1 MEDGVD
7 ARSQRGRRGPRYDGE
22 DLSPT
27 TNLELRGFYAY
38 GLAAEVYAVC
48 GIGSFVPVTLEQ
60 LAREG
65 GVLWSDKTTPCVAK
79 TAGKGAAALAA
90 RLLSRAASTDNNQ
103 CVVRVLGAELTT
115 SSFAMYT
122 FSIAVFTQALALVS
136 FSSIADHAT
145 YRKKL
150 LVAFGFTGAISSM
163 MFIFIVPQI
172 FVLGSLLTII
182 GVTCLGSSFVILNSY
197 IPLLVANHPQTQG
210 EDDGL
215 NRTSSF
221 PLEPL
226 SPGLRRRDSSERDG
240 LHTVAHSSRLQKT
253 DSPALKLST
262 QISSKGVGIGYMA
275 AVSVQIICI
284 LILFVMSKL
293 NVSSTLA
300 LRIALLFVGIWWFVF
315 TIPASMWLKDRPGP
329 PLRTG
334 ISGGRIRS
342 CLAYTSFAWLSL
354 WKTIKVAAK
363 LRQAVI
369 FLIAWFLL
377 SDAIATVSGTAI
389 LFARTELRMGTVAIA
404 ILSITATAS
413 GIAGATI
420 WPILSRR
427 FGWKTN
433 HTLVACLCFMEV
445 VPLYGL
451 LGYLPFFQSLGWGG
465 LQQAWEIY
473 PLGFIHGF
481 VMGGISSY
489 ARSFFGR
496 LIPPGSEAAFYALF
510 AITDKGSSA
519 VGPAIV
525 GAIVDATGTI
535 RPAFFFLAVLIAVPA
550 PLIWMVDVEQ
560 GQADAVRLAGVMKK
574 IGGEDEIYDSIDG
587 ENQEGE
593 GLMGNHD

>member
-1 MEDGVD
+1 MAV
-7 ARSQRGRRGPRYDGE
+7 RSQRGRRGPRYEGE

-65 GVLWSDKTTPCVAK
+65 GVLWSDKKTPCIAK
-79 TAGKGAAALAA
+79 TTGKGAAALAA
-90 RLLSRAASTDNNQ
+90 RLLTRATSTDNNQ
-103 CVVRVLGAELTT
+103 CVVHVLGAELTT

-122 FSIAVFTQALALVS
+122 FSLAVFTQALALVS

-172 FVLGSLLTII
+172 FVLGSLLTIV

-197 IPLLVANHPQTQG
+197 IPLLVANHPQTYG
-210 EDDGL
+210 DGDHDM
-215 NRTSSF
+215 NEASSV

-226 SPGLRRRDSSERDG
+226 SPGLRRRESSERRDF
-240 LHTVAHSSRLQKT
+240 HTTTHSSGPQKR
-253 DSPALKLST
+253 DSPALMLST

-284 LILFVMSKL
+284 LILFAMSKL
-293 NVSSTLA
+293 TVSSTLA

-315 TIPASMWLKDRPGP
+315 TIPASLWLKDRPGP
-329 PLRTG
+329 PLKTG
-334 ISGGRIRS
+334 ISGGRIS
-342 CLAYTSFAWLSL
+342 CCLAYTSFAWSSL

-413 GIAGATI
+413 GIAGASI

-433 HTLVACLCFMEV
+433 HTLVACLCFMEI

-550 PLIWMVDVEQ
+550 PLIWIVDVEQ
-560 GQADAVRLAGVMKK
+560 GQVDAVRLAGIMKK
-574 IGGEDEIYDSIDG
+574 SGRDDEIDG
-587 ENQEGE
+587 NDEGLQEAE
-593 GLMGNHD
+593 GLMRDHE

>member
-1 MEDGVD
+1 M
-7 ARSQRGRRGPRYDGE
+7 
-22 DLSPT
+22 LF
-27 TNLELRGFYAY
+27 L
-38 GLAAEVYAVC
+38 
-48 GIGSFVPVTLEQ
+48 
-60 LAREG
+60 
-65 GVLWSDKTTPCVAK
+65 
-79 TAGKGAAALAA
+79 
-90 RLLSRAASTDNNQ
+90 
-103 CVVRVLGAELTT
+103 
-115 SSFAMYT
+115 
-122 FSIAVFTQALALVS
+122 
-136 FSSIADHAT
+136 
-145 YRKKL
+145 
-150 LVAFGFTGAISSM
+150 
-163 MFIFIVPQI
+163 FIVPQI

-197 IPLLVANHPQTQG
+197 IPLLVANHPETHG
-210 EDDGL
+210 DGDYEMNGIVSL
-215 NRTSSF
+215 

-226 SPGLRRRDSSERDG
+226 SPSLRRRESSEREG
-240 LHTVAHSSRLQKT
+240 LYTTAHSSDPQKA

-262 QISSKGVGIGYMA
+262 KISAKGVGIGYMA
-275 AVSVQIICI
+275 AVSVQIFSI
-284 LILFVMSKL
+284 LILFLMSKMK
-293 NVSSTLA
+293 VSSTLA
-300 LRIALLFVGIWWFVF
+300 LRLVLFFVGIWWFAF
-315 TIPASMWLKDRPGP
+315 TIPAAKWLKDRPGP

-334 ISGGRIRS
+334 ISGGRLRS
-342 CLAYTSFAWLSL
+342 CLAYTSFAWVSL
-354 WKTIKVAAK
+354 WKTVKVAAK

-389 LFARTELRMGTVAIA
+389 LFARTELRMGTVPIA

-413 GIAGATI
+413 GIAGASI

-433 HTLVACLCFMEV
+433 HTLVACLCFMEI

-473 PLGFIHGF
+473 PLGFVHGF

-496 LIPPGSEAAFYALF
+496 LIPPGMEAAFYALF

-525 GAIVDATGTI
+525 GVIVDATGTI

-550 PLIWMVDVEQ
+550 PLIWMVDVEK

-574 IGGEDEIYDSIDG
+574 RRVDEIG
-587 ENQEGE
+587 ESGNEELQEAE
-593 GLMGNHD
+593 GLMRDHD